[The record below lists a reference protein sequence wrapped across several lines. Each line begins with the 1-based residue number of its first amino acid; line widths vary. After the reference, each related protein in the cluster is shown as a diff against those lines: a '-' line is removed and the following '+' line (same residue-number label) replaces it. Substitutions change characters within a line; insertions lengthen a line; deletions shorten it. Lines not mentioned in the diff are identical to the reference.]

1 MFYQKKFFIS
11 FFIITYDLCS
21 GCDRAEY
28 EIKGECCPMCPPG
41 TRVYKHCTRNS
52 STSCV
57 PCIGPTFT
65 DKPNGLIHCFPCTV
79 CDKGLHLKTVKKCTA
94 TSDTVCG
101 ALEGNY
107 CIDPYGGGCRAA
119 QKHTTCKP
127 GYFIKHPGTDSTDA
141 VCEKCPEN
149 SYSVESS
156 ASCTPHT
163 DCESKG
169 LPTVKLGDSVSDS
182 LCGENWIPLLAGIII
197 VVVIVVV
204 VTVAATYVQNKF
216 NLLKMKVDPKHL
228 ERTIASGKTTDA
240 VLSAFSAT
248 EELDKRLAEVQR
260 QA

>member
-1 MFYQKKFFIS
+1 MFLDCGRKPVQTQGEHANSTPTEQGSNPHPLLPPRPCEAAVLLKFLIS

-79 CDKGLHLKTVKKCTA
+79 CDKGEISS

-107 CIDPYGGGCRAA
+107 CIDPYEGGCRAA

-156 ASCTPHT
+156 TSCTPHT
-163 DCESKG
+163 
-169 LPTVKLGDSVSDS
+169 
-182 LCGENWIPLLAGIII
+182 
-197 VVVIVVV
+197 
-204 VTVAATYVQNKF
+204 Q
-216 NLLKMKVDPKHL
+216 
-228 ERTIASGKTTDA
+228 
-240 VLSAFSAT
+240 
-248 EELDKRLAEVQR
+248 
-260 QA
+260 